1 MSNLVNIFYLHCP
14 ENINPQIYK
23 ACPPSQNNFLKT
35 AEEPLQSRV
44 SHKFIF
50 HSCKQ
55 LRLQLQSLAC
65 CTFSLLLNK

>member
-44 SHKFIF
+44 SHKFKF
-50 HSCKQ
+50 HSCNNYIYNYNPWHV
-55 LRLQLQSLAC
+55 AH
-65 CTFSLLLNK
+65 FHFF